1 MPFKIRKL
9 PGRDTYRVYQ
19 LDDQG
24 RTVRIRARETTL
36 SKAKGLVRLLH
47 GVEHGWTPSKKRV
60 KK

>member
-9 PGRDTYRVYQ
+9 PGRDAFRVYQ

-24 RTVRIRARETTL
+24 HTVRIRARETTL

-47 GVEHGWTPSKKRV
+47 AVEHGWTPTNKRLKK
-60 KK
+60 